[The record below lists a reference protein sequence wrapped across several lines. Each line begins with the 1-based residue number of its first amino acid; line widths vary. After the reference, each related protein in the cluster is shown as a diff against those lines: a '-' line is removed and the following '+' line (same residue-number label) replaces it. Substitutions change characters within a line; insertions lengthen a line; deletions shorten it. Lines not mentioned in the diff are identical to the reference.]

1 MILVKVD
8 TDAHNRNREILE
20 TLVPRESPSRQ
31 TDFATF
37 ISISFPA
44 FALSNGNDNIAN
56 TLYLKTKRDIISN
69 LSSVSSK
76 NSFYFHE
83 VCSLKEYSNFLI
95 HKHILQVGEYGFK
108 RFRYDG
114 YGNILETTGK
124 I

>member
-1 MILVKVD
+1 M
-8 TDAHNRNREILE
+8 E

-69 LSSVSSK
+69 LSSVSSI
-76 NSFYFHE
+76 NLFYFHE
-83 VCSLKEYSNFLI
+83 VFSLKEYSNFLI